1 MRTSLGLRAWLSS
14 SSLKACFPQPC
25 TALSG
30 LKQQESGTAVRVGT
44 KTFDGSSFR
53 SKGEIKALTELC
65 NKHDW
70 KTMSK
75 FFILEMIV
83 SHLKH
88 DLSNYNKY
96 PKLEGLIRKRV
107 NIQSFPISVTSPLV
121 ATSTA
126 AIFPLQWVP
135 ASPDIWVCSV
145 LSEFVLWL
153 KLWYALTNLQKYT
166 IIMLL
171 QMCDIDVRKTYHN
184 ICFVKSMSYGFTQH
198 KWHNGRYDCQ

>member
-1 MRTSLGLRAWLSS
+1 MRQQLIFSYKDIHTSSISENLNYLMRTSLGLRAWLSS

-65 NKHDW
+65 NKHDGR
-70 KTMSK
+70 TMSK
-75 FFILEMIV
+75 FLYQKFTKAIIV
-83 SHLKH
+83 SYLKH
-88 DLSNYNKY
+88 YLLNSNKY

-126 AIFPLQWVP
+126 AIFPLQRVP

-145 LSEFVLWL
+145 LSELVL
-153 KLWYALTNLQKYT
+153 
-166 IIMLL
+166 
-171 QMCDIDVRKTYHN
+171 
-184 ICFVKSMSYGFTQH
+184 
-198 KWHNGRYDCQ
+198 